1 MPIAAPI
8 RPAGPTVPFGCGA
21 STRRPTAIP
30 PKRAGRPTGPAR
42 RTIHSAEVLAPG
54 HTRHALAG
62 TRGNQSPYHETYK
75 GHAPSPVRRS
85 PCHGQRFPWTC
96 RYEIHRSL
104 RPGGPRDETQG
115 SQLGKRSPTYPS
127 TNAPSVIEPHQV
139 ARSSIAHYVTDAA
152 EISAKKLETAPL
164 LTMTRNLP

>member
-21 STRRPTAIP
+21 STRRPTAIS

-42 RTIHSAEVLAPG
+42 RTIHSAEVFAPG
-54 HTRHALAG
+54 NTRHAHAG

-75 GHAPSPVRRS
+75 GHAPSTVRRS
-85 PCHGQRFPWTC
+85 PRHGQRFPWTC

-104 RPGGPRDETQG
+104 RSGRPRNETQG
-115 SQLGKRSPTYPS
+115 SRFGKRPPTNPNA
-127 TNAPSVIEPHQV
+127 NAPSVIEPHRV
-139 ARSSIAHYVTDAA
+139 ARSSVTHYVTNAA
-152 EISAKKLETAPL
+152 EISPKKLGTPL
-164 LTMTRNLP
+164 LTMTRDLP